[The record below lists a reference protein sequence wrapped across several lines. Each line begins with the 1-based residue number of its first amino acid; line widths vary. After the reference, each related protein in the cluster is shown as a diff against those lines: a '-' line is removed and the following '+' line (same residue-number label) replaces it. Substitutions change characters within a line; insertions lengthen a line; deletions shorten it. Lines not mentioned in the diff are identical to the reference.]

1 MVTAEHIS
9 CFTSCKTDDAGYVV
23 FYVKSHLTKA
33 GLEYDTHP
41 QHKYQQ
47 EVKSVGYLLECQYDN
62 EISDIQNDDCR
73 AENSYIT
80 GFIVFAVEPDIAEH
94 GRMCDKHEKT

>member
-1 MVTAEHIS
+1 MVAAEHIS

-47 EVKSVGYLLECQYDN
+47 EVKSVGYLLESKYHYKIC
-62 EISDIQNDDCR
+62 DIENNDSCPQNG
-73 AENSYIT
+73 NIT
-80 GFIVFAVEPDIAEH
+80 GLIEFTVEPDIAEH
-94 GRMCDKHEKT
+94 GRMCDQYENT